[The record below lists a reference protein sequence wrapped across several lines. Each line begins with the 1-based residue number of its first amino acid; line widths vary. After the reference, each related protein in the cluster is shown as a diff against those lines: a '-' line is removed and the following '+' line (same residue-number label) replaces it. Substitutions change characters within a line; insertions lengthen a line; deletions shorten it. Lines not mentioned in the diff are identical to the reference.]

1 MSLPLS
7 GLRAWIVQRI
17 TAVYVGA
24 FLVYIALQLSLA
36 PPASFEQWRA
46 WVVAPAVSIAVGLF
60 FVALLMHAWV
70 GVRDVVLD
78 YVHPPGVRLAVLTV
92 VGVTLVAEGLWA
104 LKILFGAVP

>member
-24 FLVYIALQLSLA
+24 FLVYMALHFSLA

-46 WVVAPAVSIAVGLF
+46 WVAAPAASIAVGLF

-78 YVHPPGVRLAVLTV
+78 YVHPAGVRLAVLTV

-104 LKILFGAVP
+104 LKMLFGAVP